1 VASLFSPHR
10 IWATLA
16 VSYSGPEEAL
26 LPAIRSALPAAAL
39 LVMLAQ
45 GCASTAQEP
54 QPAPPQSAAAEEPLP
69 ELNLNLPDDDDD
81 CVCPADDPEPPED
94 LTYLEKGFSAIV
106 AGEYIE
112 AVQYFERYKRAEDT
126 VESDWEAGV
135 AIAYVSMLAES
146 PFHDPETARKSYRK
160 LRKKYGEDMLVHEK
174 TLLMR
179 DSLET
184 FIGMD
189 RKLDKLQEQNA
200 KLKQELEKRDEAIR
214 RLRELTL
221 GQKGA
226 AP

>member
-1 VASLFSPHR
+1 VA

-16 VSYSGPEEAL
+16 HRKQTPEEAL
-26 LPAIRSALPAAAL
+26 LPAIRYALPATAILVL
-39 LVMLAQ
+39 LLQA
-45 GCASTAQEP
+45 CASSPSEP
-54 QPAPPQSAAAEEPLP
+54 VPTQDPAETVP
-69 ELNLNLPDDDDD
+69 ELTLNIPEQED
-81 CVCPADDPEPPED
+81 CVCVDTASARPSDY
-94 LTYLEKGFSAIV
+94 TFLEKGFSALV

-112 AVQYFERYKRAEDT
+112 AVQYFERYMRTE
-126 VESDWEAGV
+126 ESPESNWEAGV

-160 LRKKYGEDMLVHEK
+160 LRNKYGEDMQVHEQ

-189 RKLDKLQEQNA
+189 RKVDQLETENA
-200 KLKQELEKRDEAIR
+200 RLAEELEKREEAIR

-226 AP
+226 AQ

>member
-1 VASLFSPHR
+1 M
-10 IWATLA
+10 
-16 VSYSGPEEAL
+16 
-26 LPAIRSALPAAAL
+26 PAIRSALPLAAL
-39 LVMLAQ
+39 LVILAQ
-45 GCASTAQEP
+45 GCASTAEEP
-54 QPAPPQSAAAEEPLP
+54 QAPATATTDESLP
-69 ELNLNLPDDDDD
+69 ELNLNLPDDQD
-81 CVCPADDPEPPED
+81 CICPATEPEPPAD

-112 AVQYFERYKRAEDT
+112 AVQYFERYKRSEDSA
-126 VESDWEAGV
+126 ESDWEAGV

-160 LRKKYGEDMLVHEK
+160 LRKKYGEDMQVHEK

-189 RKLDKLQEQNA
+189 RKLDKLEEQNA
-200 KLKQELEKRDEAIR
+200 KLKEELEKRDEAIR

-226 AP
+226 AQ